1 MLPVVRLH
9 AWGTLEGVYLIV
21 TEVTTD
27 KLKLDETYL
36 VEQVVIVV
44 VVLMEHK
51 FEELASYTKMDCL
64 ELTRLE
70 SRLLIAIK

>member
-1 MLPVVRLH
+1 MLSVVRLH
-9 AWGTLEGVYLIV
+9 SWGALEGVNLIV
-21 TEVTTD
+21 TEVATD
-27 KLKLDETYL
+27 KLELDETHL

-44 VVLMEHK
+44 VILVEHK

-70 SRLLIAIK
+70 SRLLIAVK

>member
-1 MLPVVRLH
+1 MSLH
-9 AWGTLEGVYLIV
+9 AWSTLEGVYLIV
-21 TEVTTD
+21 TEVATD
-27 KLKLDETYL
+27 KLELDKTYL

-44 VVLMEHK
+44 VILVEHK

-70 SRLLIAIK
+70 SRLLIAVK

>member
-1 MLPVVRLH
+1 MRLH
-9 AWGTLEGVYLIV
+9 AWGALEGVYLIV
-21 TEVTTD
+21 TEVATYKLELD
-27 KLKLDETYL
+27 KAHL

-70 SRLLIAIK
+70 SRLFIAVK